1 METSMTRAGC
11 AFRSAVAALIILIS
25 PFLVAAADAAD
36 GTFVLVSDFHF
47 DPFDP
52 PGLAKTLA
60 GIDPADWPAHFSAAA
75 DQAFSTYGK
84 DTNHALLAS
93 SLAALSAH
101 RADADFVIVPGDLLS
116 HDFEKNAANALGA
129 PTTSDAV
136 RRFAADT
143 AIFVA
148 DQVGAAFAG
157 KPVIIALGNND
168 SACGDYEIEPGG
180 SYLAVTRDA
189 IRRLAGAD
197 LVASDFDTT
206 YAAGGYYA
214 MRHPTL
220 DNTLVLVVN
229 DVLWSAKY
237 QDACGKD
244 GIKAGEAELT
254 WVADRLA
261 EQKAV
266 GGKVWLVHH
275 IPWGIDPYSTVQAKA
290 DTCAAKT
297 VPFLKESF
305 SARFLDLVRQY
316 ADTVDTSLSG
326 HVHHDTYRLL
336 LGADGQP
343 IQADKVPPAISPIYD
358 QNPAFQLWRYDATS
372 GEPTDYTT
380 IYLANLTEASTSA
393 PGVWQEEYTFTEAYD
408 QPRYSAEAIAAIW
421 KEMAVT
427 GATQEKFRKFYNVSH
442 GALDENTLSA
452 YSCAIGHLDPE
463 SFQTCYCGG

>member
-1 METSMTRAGC
+1 MTGAVH
-11 AFRSAVAALIILIS
+11 AVRSTVIALSLLWSLQMI
-25 PFLVAAADAAD
+25 AAAHAAD

-52 PGLAKTLA
+52 PGLAKELA
-60 GIDPADWPAHFSAAA
+60 DVDPADWASHFSDAA
-75 DQAFSTYGK
+75 DQAFSPYGK

-101 RADADFVIVPGDLLS
+101 AADADFVVVPGDLLS
-116 HDFEKNAANALGA
+116 HEFEKNAAAALAA

-148 DQVGAAFAG
+148 DRLGAVFDG

-180 SYLAVTRDA
+180 SYLALTRDT

-197 LVASDFDTT
+197 LVTADFDTT

-244 GIKAGEAELT
+244 GIDAGEAELT

-266 GGKVWLVHH
+266 SGKVWLVHH
-275 IPWGIDPYSTVQAKA
+275 IPWGIDPYSTIHAKA

-297 VPFLKESF
+297 VPFFRETF
-305 SARFLDLVRQY
+305 AARFLDLMRTY
-316 ADTVDTSLSG
+316 ADTVDTSFSG

-336 LGADGQP
+336 LGTDGHP
-343 IQADKVPPAISPIYD
+343 IQADKVPPGISPIYD
-358 QNPAFQLWRYDATS
+358 QNPGFQLWRYDGTS

-380 IYLANLTEASTSA
+380 IYLANLADASTST
-393 PGVWQEEYTFTEAYD
+393 PGVWQKEYTFTEAYG
-408 QPRYSAEAIAAIW
+408 QPRYSVEAIAAIW
-421 KEMAVT
+421 KELAAP
-427 GATQEKFRKFYNVSH
+427 GATQDKFRRFYNVGH
-442 GALDENTLSA
+442 GALDEDTLSA
-452 YSCAIGHLDPE
+452 YSCAIGHLDSP

>member
-1 METSMTRAGC
+1 MTGAVH
-11 AFRSAVAALIILIS
+11 AVRSTAVALSLLCSAH
-25 PFLVAAADAAD
+25 LVAAADATS

-60 GIDPADWPAHFSAAA
+60 GIDPADWSSHFADAE
-75 DQAFSTYGK
+75 DQAFSTYGT

-93 SLAALSAH
+93 SLAALAA
-101 RADADFVIVPGDLLS
+101 RGTAADFVVVPGDLLS
-116 HDFEKNAANALGA
+116 HEFEKNAAAALGA

-148 DQVGAAFAG
+148 DQLGDIFPG

-168 SACGDYEIEPGG
+168 SSCGDYAIEPGG
-180 SYLAVTRDA
+180 SYLALTRET

-197 LVASDFDTT
+197 LVTSDFDTT

-214 MRHPTL
+214 MRHPTIP
-220 DNTLVLVVN
+220 NTLVLVVN

-244 GIKAGEAELT
+244 GVEAGEAELK

-275 IPWGIDPYSTVQAKA
+275 IPWGIDPYSTVYAKA

-297 VPFLKESF
+297 VPFLRESF
-305 SARFLDLVRQY
+305 SARFLDLMRTY
-316 ADTVDTSLSG
+316 RDIVDTSLSG

-336 LGADGQP
+336 LDADARP
-343 IQADKVPPAISPIYD
+343 VQADKVPPAISPIYD
-358 QNPAFQLWRYDATS
+358 QNPAFQLWSYDGAS

-380 IYLANLTEASTSA
+380 IYLANLTDASTST
-393 PGVWQEEYTFTEAYD
+393 PGVWQKEYTFTEAYG
-408 QPRYSAEAIAAIW
+408 QPRYSVETIAAIW
-421 KEMAVT
+421 KQLAT
-427 GATQEKFRKFYNVSH
+427 PGATQEKFRTFYNVSH
-442 GALDENTLSA
+442 GALDEDTLSA
-452 YSCAIGHLDPE
+452 YSCAIGHLDSP